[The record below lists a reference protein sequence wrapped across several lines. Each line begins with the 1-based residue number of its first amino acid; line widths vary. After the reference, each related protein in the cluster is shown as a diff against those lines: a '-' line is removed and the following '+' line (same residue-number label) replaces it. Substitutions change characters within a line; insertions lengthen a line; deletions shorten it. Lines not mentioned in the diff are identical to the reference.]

1 MEGKRTRYI
10 ESVDA
15 FFVVTG
21 IVSPGTV
28 LYIFTAIA
36 TALSQDMYCNL
47 VLNLTA
53 ALGILLL
60 VNIVV

>member
-1 MEGKRTRYI
+1 MRYT
-10 ESVDA
+10 ESVDG

-36 TALSQDMYCNL
+36 TALSQDMYCNF

-53 ALGILLL
+53 TLGTLLL

>member
-1 MEGKRTRYI
+1 MRYT

-36 TALSQDMYCNL
+36 TALSQDMYYNF

-53 ALGILLL
+53 TLGTLLL